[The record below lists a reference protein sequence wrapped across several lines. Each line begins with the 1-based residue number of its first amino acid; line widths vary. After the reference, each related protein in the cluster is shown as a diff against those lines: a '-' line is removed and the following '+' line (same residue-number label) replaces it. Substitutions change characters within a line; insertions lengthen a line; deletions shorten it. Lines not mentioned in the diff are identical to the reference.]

1 MESNPFVDHE
11 LNLVDQNQHLKN
23 DTKKRICMICKGIVM
38 TCKHNTYMSMGHD
51 VKKYI
56 LL

>member
-1 MESNPFVDHE
+1 MT
-11 LNLVDQNQHLKN
+11 LKN
-23 DTKKRICMICKGIVM
+23 VFAWYVRVSIVM